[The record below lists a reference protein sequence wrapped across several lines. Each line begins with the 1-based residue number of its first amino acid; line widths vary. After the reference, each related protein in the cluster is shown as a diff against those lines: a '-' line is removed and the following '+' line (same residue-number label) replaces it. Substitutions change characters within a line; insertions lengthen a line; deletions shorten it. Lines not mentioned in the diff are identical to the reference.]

1 MKKSELRQMIREVL
15 KEELSKHKTS
25 YIKEALDTYSK
36 KERYQGIDD
45 LVKAYNIKVDDKL
58 IGDWPKIR
66 GVFHAVR
73 DDSSRDILIQ
83 VDKSVDIIEA
93 RKVLGALFVDFR
105 FTTGYEDMFHDE
117 LFWVLEPNNDTIA
130 FWHGRLDDMDIPS
143 GLTDDDMDTLF

>member
-1 MKKSELRQMIREVL
+1 MTKSELRQMIREVL
-15 KEELSKHKTS
+15 KEELSKHKSIKQS

-36 KERYQGIDD
+36 KERYYGIDD
-45 LVKAYNIKVDDKL
+45 LVEDYNIKVEGKL
-58 IGDWPKIR
+58 PKIS

-105 FTTGYEDMFHDE
+105 FTPGYEDMFHDE
-117 LFWVLEPNNDTIA
+117 LFWVLEPSHNIIA

-143 GLTDDDMDTLF
+143 GLTDE